1 MTETCSVTSVALVLL
16 HELLFR
22 TRYRVILNNLVITK
36 HSFNAAILKGHNP
49 YRKVYQLYQR
59 ERRLLILVYKSGVL
73 IVVVLEPY
81 GPLFRNKSPEYT
93 DTDKQADH
101 DRLQD
106 LNTCFR
112 GYCARHEGESGR
124 TSLS

>member
-1 MTETCSVTSVALVLL
+1 MQEFFL
-16 HELLFR
+16 EGE
-22 TRYRVILNNLVITK
+22 NPEPNL
-36 HSFNAAILKGHNP
+36 
-49 YRKVYQLYQR
+49 YQPYQR
-59 ERRLLILVYKSGVL
+59 ECHLLILVYKSTVF
-73 IVVVLEPY
+73 IVVMLESY
-81 GPLFRNKSPEYT
+81 GSLFRNKGPEYA

-112 GYCARHEGESGR
+112 GYCARHKGESGR